1 MTIRFCAMISLA
13 VVLGAAPAGAQGK
26 QPEKV
31 VFSPAVLKAMTA
43 QKPKS
48 KTPLSAR
55 LGIRRIPSSNISTAH
70 ASHAATTSVSQIKK
84 IPAHR

>member
-1 MTIRFCAMISLA
+1 MTIRFLAMISLA

-26 QPEKV
+26 QPQKI

-48 KTPLSAR
+48 KAPLSAR
-55 LGIRRIPSSNISTAH
+55 MGMHRVPSSNISTAP
-70 ASHAATTSVSQIKK
+70 ASRAAPTSVSQIRKT
-84 IPAHR
+84 PAHR

>member
-13 VVLGAAPAGAQGK
+13 VVLGAAPARGQGR
-26 QPEKV
+26 QPQQT

-43 QKPKS
+43 QKTKS

-55 LGIRRIPSSNISTAH
+55 LGIQRVPSSNISTAP
-70 ASHAATTSVSQIKK
+70 ASHAGPTSVSQIKK